1 MWLLKYEYERQTEE
15 GFCKEYV
22 DGMTVYVP
30 ESVREIGRWA
40 FHGCS
45 RLERIEILHDPD
57 EIGPWIINRS
67 CTIVCQKGS
76 KVDEYAQEFGFT
88 TEYAEL
94 LEELDG

>member
-1 MWLLKYEYERQTEE
+1 MSRRVSERSA
-15 GFCKEYV
+15 G
-22 DGMTVYVP
+22 
-30 ESVREIGRWA
+30 GRSTAAADWS
-40 FHGCS
+40 GS
-45 RLERIEILHDPD
+45 RSWHDPD

-94 LEELDG
+94 SEELDG